1 MTEINDEMEPEPAR
15 RSGLGRLTELPPGD
29 VRVLGVLLEKE
40 QTTPEYYPM
49 SLKAVVAACNQKT
62 SRDPVMSM
70 SEQEVLNALRV
81 LAQEKLA
88 EREYGTRV
96 DRWRHNLD
104 PLLKF
109 KPAPKALLSV
119 LLLRGAQT
127 PGELRTRCERM
138 FPFESL
144 SQVEELLKELATGE
158 ERVIHRLPRQ
168 PGQKED
174 RWVLGLEGQEPLF
187 ETVPAGISDVAAHP
201 LEERMAQLEAR
212 IEMVESELRQLRQQ
226 VAEKQQEIIET
237 AANESRE

>member
-1 MTEINDEMEPEPAR
+1 MVDMSEEMEQEPVK
-15 RSGLGRLTELPPGD
+15 RSGLGRLTELQPGD
-29 VRVLGVLLEKE
+29 VRVLGVLIEKE

-49 SLKAVVAACNQKT
+49 SLKAIVAACNQKT

-70 SEQEVLNALRV
+70 SEQEVLNILRV

-88 EREYGTRV
+88 DREYGARV
-96 DRWRHNLD
+96 DRWRHSVD

-144 SQVEELLKELATGE
+144 SQVEELLHEFATGE
-158 ERVIHRLPRQ
+158 DRIIHRLPRQ

-174 RWVLGLEGQEPLF
+174 RWVLGIEGHAPLF
-187 ETVPAGISDVAAHP
+187 ESDSMAASNLVTHS
-201 LEERMAQLEAR
+201 LEERLGLLEAR
-212 IEMVESELRQLRQQ
+212 VEELQSEVRELRQQL
-226 VAEKQQEIIET
+226 AERPH
-237 AANESRE
+237 N